1 MRRLVAGAALLY
13 SAVHFA
19 VTGMRQPLANF
30 RGDFLASFPAW
41 PMAFFFG
48 RLDLYNG
55 SLASR
60 WGPPPIWHYGPVL
73 HIVTTPLLAFPSLR
87 GAYVAW
93 LFVNYAVIVVAAIIA
108 ARLIDDALVVI
119 VVFCNFNP
127 LYEAL
132 TQRTI
137 ELFEL
142 LLLFA
147 AYAWMRKGRDRAAGV
162 AIGTATM
169 AKFLPLIFL
178 PWLVLKRR
186 WDALNAA
193 LLVIFPIVVVTE
205 FVLGWENSGIFIQL
219 RDGGMIANEL
229 DQSLA
234 GIVMRLGGSRVAS
247 GIAVVVA
254 LIALCALMWRLRRS
268 EDSDDLEWGVLVVA
282 MVLLPPHNEQYY
294 FVFLLF
300 PYLMLY
306 ERYRTQLSW
315 RAALAAVSFVL
326 VAAPVPLSLFG
337 PKAFSTYLQAGIP
350 FVGAVSLAVVLVAE
364 IGMPHAVS
372 APELSCPWKKPS
384 RISALS

>member
-1 MRRLVAGAALLY
+1 
-13 SAVHFA
+13 
-19 VTGMRQPLANF
+19 
-30 RGDFLASFPAW
+30 
-41 PMAFFFG
+41 
-48 RLDLYNG
+48 
-55 SLASR
+55 
-60 WGPPPIWHYGPVL
+60 
-73 HIVTTPLLAFPSLR
+73 
-87 GAYVAW
+87 
-93 LFVNYAVIVVAAIIA
+93 
-108 ARLIDDALVVI
+108 
-119 VVFCNFNP
+119 
-127 LYEAL
+127 
-132 TQRTI
+132 
-137 ELFEL
+137 
-142 LLLFA
+142 
-147 AYAWMRKGRDRAAGV
+147 
-162 AIGTATM
+162 M

-178 PWLVLKRR
+178 PWFVLKRR

-205 FVLGWENSGIFIQL
+205 FVFGLENSGIVIQL
-219 RDGGMIANEL
+219 REGGMITNEL
-229 DQSLA
+229 NQSLA
-234 GIVMRLGGSRVAS
+234 GIVARLGGSRAAS
-247 GIAVVVA
+247 GIAIVAA

-300 PYLMLY
+300 PYSMLY
-306 ERYRTQLSW
+306 ARYRTQLSW
-315 RAALAAVSFVL
+315 RPALAAVSFVL